1 MPKLSLSHPYR
12 DCVFVVKI
20 AFMNDADWSCLIAT
34 DICILVSMEKQH
46 VGQMRFIQSR
56 LPSETY
62 EWLRL
67 RGFLLR
73 QSMNSIV
80 LEAVVEY
87 RVAIDGGEVAPAKE
101 SPSDDTVVKYNV
113 RVEDDLYEWLRT
125 TAFYARL
132 SINTLL
138 IAALARFRERRK
150 GDEPATH
157 PPH

>member
-1 MPKLSLSHPYR
+1 MPYCHRTVYT
-12 DCVFVVKI
+12 CG
-20 AFMNDADWSCLIAT
+20 MT
-34 DICILVSMEKQH
+34 DNEH
-46 VGQMRFIQSR
+46 GQMRFIQSR
-56 LPSETY
+56 LPAEMY

-80 LEAVVEY
+80 LEATEEY
-87 RVAIDGGEVAPAKE
+87 RAAVDAGQVTPNREAASE
-101 SPSDDTVVKYNV
+101 HTAVVKYNV

-138 IAALARFRERRK
+138 IAAITRFK
-150 GDEPATH
+150 AAHPDLPAAPRQH
-157 PPH
+157 YYS

>member
-1 MPKLSLSHPYR
+1 
-12 DCVFVVKI
+12 
-20 AFMNDADWSCLIAT
+20 
-34 DICILVSMEKQH
+34 MEKEH
-46 VGQMRFIQSR
+46 NAHMRFIQSR

-80 LEAVVEY
+80 LEAVAEY
-87 RVAIDGGEVAPAKE
+87 RTVVEAGQATPAKE
-101 SPSDDTVVKYNV
+101 SSGDDTVVKYNV

-125 TAFYARL
+125 TAFYSRL

-138 IAALARFRERRK
+138 VAALARFREQRK
-150 GDEPATH
+150 DSDPAAQ
-157 PPH
+157 PSR

>member
-1 MPKLSLSHPYR
+1 MGMDR
-12 DCVFVVKI
+12 EN
-20 AFMNDADWSCLIAT
+20 AAR
-34 DICILVSMEKQH
+34 
-46 VGQMRFIQSR
+46 MRFIQSR
-56 LPSETY
+56 LPSEMY

-80 LEAVVEY
+80 LEAVAEY
-87 RVAIDGGEVAPAKE
+87 RAAVESGNATPAKE
-101 SPSDDTVVKYNV
+101 NAGDDTVVKYNV

-138 IAALARFRERRK
+138 VAALARFRERHKDDDLR
-150 GDEPATH
+150 AY
-157 PPH
+157 PPPR